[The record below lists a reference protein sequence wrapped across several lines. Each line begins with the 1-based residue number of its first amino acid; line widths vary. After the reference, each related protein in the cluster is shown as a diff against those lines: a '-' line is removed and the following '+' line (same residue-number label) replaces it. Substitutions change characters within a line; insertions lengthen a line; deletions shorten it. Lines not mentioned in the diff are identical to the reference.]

1 MQLLPPQMYSKQRL
15 LPGYR
20 LLAQLGHAV
29 AEEASHAVNG
39 AGGGD
44 SEATLTLQVAP
55 AHHH

>member
-39 AGGGD
+39 GAVVSGADGS
-44 SEATLTLQVAP
+44 SEAP
-55 AHHH
+55 HHTPL